1 MICST
6 HSIYRKDV
14 TMGLDDKIKN
24 TAEDATGKAK
34 EAAGDVTDND
44 KLKGEGKV
52 DQAKSSV
59 KDAAENA
66 KDKIS
71 EGINKI
77 TGN

>member
-1 MICST
+1 MLPT
-6 HSIYRKDV
+6 RKV
-14 TMGLDDKIKN
+14 NTMGLDDKIKN
-24 TAEDATGKAK
+24 AAEDATGKAK
-34 EAAGDVTDND
+34 EAAGDATNND
-44 KLKGEGKV
+44 QLKGEGKT
-52 DQAKSSV
+52 DQAKASV

>member
-1 MICST
+1 MLVGTPI
-6 HSIYRKDV
+6 INRKDI

-24 TAEDATGKAK
+24 AAEDAGGKAK
-34 EAAGDVTDND
+34 EAAGDVTGND
-44 KLKGEGKV
+44 RLKGEGKV
-52 DQAKSSV
+52 DQAKSGI

-71 EGINKI
+71 EGISKI

>member
-1 MICST
+1 
-6 HSIYRKDV
+6 
-14 TMGLDDKIKN
+14 MGLDDKIKN
-24 TAEDATGKAK
+24 KAQDAAGKAK

-44 KLKGEGKV
+44 RLKGDGKT
-52 DQAKSSV
+52 DQAASGV